1 MADTVREMGAKCRN
15 WSRWGPNDELGT
27 LNYIAPETIVRAT
40 RAVRRGVTFS
50 LAIPFDNTGPQ
61 INQPRRFNPIHR
73 MILTGPDFTTGAF
86 KRPGG
91 VGFADDM
98 VIMALQCGTQW
109 DALSHCFLDGRLYNG
124 YDANLVSSEGAKK
137 NGMEKMARFVATRG
151 VLLDLPRV
159 KGVDWL
165 EPGYAITVDDLEAAT
180 SAHSVA
186 IETGD
191 ALLVRTGQMAMC
203 RARGGWGDYAGG
215 DAPGLSFWTAEWIH
229 RRGRSPPAA
238 DTGGM
243 GGLPHQLPATPHP
256 PPPALSPANW
266 RLGGAAFEALG
277 GEAIGNAESVATM
290 AGGQS
295 IVDAALARFGDLHI
309 VVCCAGILRERMIF
323 NMTEEEWDAVV
334 AVHLKGHFTVMRPAT
349 RHMREKR
356 RGRIVTFT
364 STAGLE
370 GSPGQPNYSAA
381 KEGIVGL
388 TRSTALAMARY
399 GVTVNCISPAAG
411 TRMTERLPDGRRAQ
425 AAAPPEA
432 VAPVVTFLASDRAA
446 HVTGQ
451 VLHVRGNQVS
461 LWSHPAPLRAITS
474 REGWTPEAL
483 AEVYDQALGP
493 G

>member
-165 EPGYAITVDDLEAAT
+165 EPGYAITADDLEAAAK
-180 SAHSVA
+180 AHSVT
-186 IETGD
+186 IGRGD
-191 ALLVRTGQMAMC
+191 ALLVRTGQRVGDWHPEHGQHGVLGM
-203 RARGGWGDYAGG
+203 RLTDFDRRRSTITVRLKGARDEHRVPVTGDFWPVFDRYLAEERG
-215 DAPGLSFWTAEWIH
+215 DPPTDAAWVGH
-229 RRGRSPPAA
+229 RRGAGKPLRYS
-238 DTGGM
+238 
-243 GGLPHQLPATPHP
+243 
-256 PPPALSPANW
+256 
-266 RLGGAAFEALG
+266 AFEA
-277 GEAIGNAESVATM
+277 
-290 AGGQS
+290 
-295 IVDAALARFGDLHI
+295 ALRSMSSG
-309 VVCCAGILRERMIF
+309 MP
-323 NMTEEEWDAVV
+323 
-334 AVHLKGHFTVMRPAT
+334 VM
-349 RHMREKR
+349 
-356 RGRIVTFT
+356 
-364 STAGLE
+364 
-370 GSPGQPNYSAA
+370 
-381 KEGIVGL
+381 
-388 TRSTALAMARY
+388 
-399 GVTVNCISPAAG
+399 C
-411 TRMTERLPDGRRAQ
+411 D
-425 AAAPPEA
+425 
-432 VAPVVTFLASDRAA
+432 D
-446 HVTGQ
+446 
-451 VLHVRGNQVS
+451 
-461 LWSHPAPLRAITS
+461 
-474 REGWTPEAL
+474 
-483 AEVYDQALGP
+483 
-493 G
+493 

>member
-15 WSRWGPNDELGT
+15 WSRWGANDELRMD
-27 LNYIAPETIVRAT
+27 NYFPPETIVRAT

-50 LAIPFDNTGPQ
+50 LALPFDNTGPQ
-61 INQPRRFNPIHR
+61 ITQPRRFNPIHR
-73 MILTGPDFTTGAF
+73 MILTGSDFTTGAF

-229 RRGRSPPAA
+229 RRGLPAPAA
-238 DTGGM
+238 HPRGVEGP
-243 GGLPHQLPATPHP
+243 PHQNPHTYQPPHP
-256 PPPALSPANW
+256 
-266 RLGGAAFEALG
+266 GA
-277 GEAIGNAESVATM
+277 IP
-290 AGGQS
+290 
-295 IVDAALARFGDLHI
+295 
-309 VVCCAGILRERMIF
+309 
-323 NMTEEEWDAVV
+323 NM
-334 AVHLKGHFTVMRPAT
+334 GRPA
-349 RHMREKR
+349 
-356 RGRIVTFT
+356 GANF
-364 STAGLE
+364 G
-370 GSPGQPNYSAA
+370 PD
-381 KEGIVGL
+381 
-388 TRSTALAMARY
+388 
-399 GVTVNCISPAAG
+399 
-411 TRMTERLPDGRRAQ
+411 RL
-425 AAAPPEA
+425 
-432 VAPVVTFLASDRAA
+432 
-446 HVTGQ
+446 
-451 VLHVRGNQVS
+451 
-461 LWSHPAPLRAITS
+461 
-474 REGWTPEAL
+474 
-483 AEVYDQALGP
+483 
-493 G
+493 

>member
-15 WSRWGPNDELGT
+15 WSRWGPTDELGT

-191 ALLVRTGQMAMC
+191 ALLGRTVQRAMC
-203 RARGGWGDYAGG
+203 RARAG
-215 DAPGLSFWTAEWIH
+215 PGRAS
-229 RRGRSPPAA
+229 R
-238 DTGGM
+238 
-243 GGLPHQLPATPHP
+243 
-256 PPPALSPANW
+256 
-266 RLGGAAFEALG
+266 
-277 GEAIGNAESVATM
+277 
-290 AGGQS
+290 
-295 IVDAALARFGDLHI
+295 
-309 VVCCAGILRERMIF
+309 
-323 NMTEEEWDAVV
+323 
-334 AVHLKGHFTVMRPAT
+334 
-349 RHMREKR
+349 
-356 RGRIVTFT
+356 
-364 STAGLE
+364 
-370 GSPGQPNYSAA
+370 PGQPAGDQIRRHARDAST
-381 KEGIVGL
+381 G
-388 TRSTALAMARY
+388 RSR
-399 GVTVNCISPAAG
+399 S
-411 TRMTERLPDGRRAQ
+411 
-425 AAAPPEA
+425 
-432 VAPVVTFLASDRAA
+432 
-446 HVTGQ
+446 
-451 VLHVRGNQVS
+451 
-461 LWSHPAPLRAITS
+461 
-474 REGWTPEAL
+474 
-483 AEVYDQALGP
+483 
-493 G
+493 

>member
-124 YDANLVSSEGAKK
+124 YDATLVSSEGAKK

-186 IETGD
+186 IGRGD

-229 RRGRSPPAA
+229 RREPAPPA
-238 DTGGM
+238 THTRGG
-243 GGLPHQLPATPHP
+243 GGRPHEIPHTHP
-256 PPPALSPANW
+256 PPHPGLIPHMGPLLGANLDPHALPAH
-266 RLGGAAFEALG
+266 R
-277 GEAIGNAESVATM
+277 
-290 AGGQS
+290 
-295 IVDAALARFGDLHI
+295 ARGRGYQVL
-309 VVCCAGILRERMIF
+309 
-323 NMTEEEWDAVV
+323 VV
-334 AVHLKGHFTVMRPAT
+334 APPPPT
-349 RHMREKR
+349 
-356 RGRIVTFT
+356 
-364 STAGLE
+364 
-370 GSPGQPNYSAA
+370 PG
-381 KEGIVGL
+381 
-388 TRSTALAMARY
+388 
-399 GVTVNCISPAAG
+399 
-411 TRMTERLPDGRRAQ
+411 
-425 AAAPPEA
+425 
-432 VAPVVTFLASDRAA
+432 
-446 HVTGQ
+446 
-451 VLHVRGNQVS
+451 
-461 LWSHPAPLRAITS
+461 
-474 REGWTPEAL
+474 
-483 AEVYDQALGP
+483 
-493 G
+493 